1 LLERASTGTIPASHF
16 STQLHEGMNSEA
28 PGILT
33 RWELLLLAISC
44 DQNQFY
50 SD

>member
-1 LLERASTGTIPASHF
+1 LLERASTGTILASHF
-16 STQLHEGMNSEA
+16 STHLHQGMNYEA
-28 PGILT
+28 PWILIM
-33 RWELLLLAISC
+33 WELLLLAISF